1 MLRFYRKFFRHQYP
15 GVLMWLVMMGVWLR
29 FAIVAMNHM
38 VRRMIGWLGSS
49 RE

>member
-1 MLRFYRKFFRHQYP
+1 
-15 GVLMWLVMMGVWLR
+15 MWLVMMGVWLR